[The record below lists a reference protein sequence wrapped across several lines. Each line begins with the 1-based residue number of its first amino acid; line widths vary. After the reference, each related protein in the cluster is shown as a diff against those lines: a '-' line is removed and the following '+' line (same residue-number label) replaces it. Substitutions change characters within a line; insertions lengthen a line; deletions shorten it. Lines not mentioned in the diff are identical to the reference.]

1 LTNAARDTDLGGKFG
16 GLAVAGVYAAG
27 LPRGRRGA
35 YHSSGLTLAISQAT
49 VTALFQLVSGDFS
62 GRVVAR
68 YQPAKRAAREVL
80 FDTQAG
86 CCWPVGG
93 WLSTPTSSTRT

>member
-35 YHSSGLTLAISQAT
+35 YHSSGLPLAISQAA
-49 VTALFQLVSGDFS
+49 VTALFQLISGDF
-62 GRVVAR
+62 RCPVAVR
-68 YQPAKRAAREVL
+68 YQPAKRAVREAL

-93 WLSTPTSSTRT
+93 WPSTPTSSTWT